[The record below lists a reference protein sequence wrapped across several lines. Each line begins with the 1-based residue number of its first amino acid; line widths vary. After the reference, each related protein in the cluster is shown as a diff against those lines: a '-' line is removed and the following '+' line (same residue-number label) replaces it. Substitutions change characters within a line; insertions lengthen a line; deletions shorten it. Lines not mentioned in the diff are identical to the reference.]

1 MFPRRWRRFC
11 TSQLSITKERLILLA
26 VIISILLL
34 LEVNLFSPI
43 LEDHR
48 TPYATKLSSINPEKH
63 SSIESSHLGFTALEY
78 REAVLQETTINNEY
92 DLTAVLLY
100 WKRVDGL
107 NSTLHYLL
115 HTDLFKQIIVWNNNP
130 DINLTLDHFGNQ
142 SHSQMRLV
150 RIINSQQNL
159 KDEAKYRACAEA
171 KTRACFYIDD
181 DYTPASYLKSLIASF
196 RAEPNLLHAA
206 TDPYTYYNNVLWSY
220 FDSTIDL
227 HTGFAWIGCGSIFLR
242 QHAQH
247 HLELM
252 HKYVHNRTGK
262 PFLL

>member
-26 VIISILLL
+26 VAICILLL
-34 LEVNLFSPI
+34 FEPKFFSSILNHHRTLFSI
-43 LEDHR
+43 DLLK
-48 TPYATKLSSINPEKH
+48 YGSSKSINF
-63 SSIESSHLGFTALEY
+63 GFTAFEY
-78 REAVLQETTINNEY
+78 EQALLQETAITNEY
-92 DLTAVLLY
+92 DLTAIMLH
-100 WKRVDGL
+100 WKRTDGL

-130 DINLTLDHFGNQ
+130 DINLTLQHFSNH

-159 KDEAKYRACAEA
+159 KDEGKYRACVEA

-196 RAEPNLLHAA
+196 RTEPNLLHAA
-206 TDPYTYYNNVLWSY
+206 IDPYTYYTNLVWSY
-220 FDSTIDL
+220 FDSTIGL
-227 HTGFAWIGCGSIFLR
+227 HTGFTWIGCGSVFLR

-247 HLELM
+247 HLQLM
-252 HKYVHNRTGK
+252 HKHLHNRTGNH
-262 PFLL
+262 LMS